1 MHDDTNLT
9 QEHNKKS
16 TITNILILSKCII
29 LHKQYL
35 DSCDVDPHMYTR
47 PYKLSIHNIKCGGGG
62 GGGQ

>member
-1 MHDDTNLT
+1 MMTLILHKNIT
-9 QEHNKKS
+9 KS